1 MEDEIRAA
9 GGLPVEI
16 RRRQMSRNASRSGW
30 SVEEVFSS
38 GVHGRRS
45 TRGEEDEEALR
56 WAALE
61 KLPTYD
67 RMRKTVL
74 KTFSEEDRDRVV
86 HKEVDVRK
94 LETTFRQDFINRV
107 FKVAEED
114 NERFLKKL
122 RDRIDKVG
130 ISLPTVEVRFKDLNV
145 EADCH
150 VGDRALPTLLNTLRN
165 LGDSALASL
174 GINFAQNTK
183 LTILKHASGIV
194 KPSRITL
201 LLGPPSSG
209 KTSLL
214 LALAGKLDPALKVR
228 GEITYN
234 GHKLTE
240 FVPQKTSAYI
250 SQNDVHVGE
259 MTVKE
264 TLDFSARCQG
274 VGSRYELLTELARR
288 ERDAKFLPDAEI
300 DLYMKQDFS
309 FRMEARFQLL
319 ETLIMSTI
327 TLDKLIALLEM
338 VLYGEIEHDEGVC
351 ILYDY
356 IDEMITNLQSF
367 RPIEGFGS
375 CFLNFADF
383 DSFRDTKFQN
393 KNDECHPKLGVFK
406 NRSGPDFG
414 PEPDRNGPV
423 WTGPEDSGPVFG
435 PKEIAIP
442 VPVLTGAG
450 PVRSGFGPVHTPI
463 QNLINAPLS
472 PPNLAHMVTIPN
484 TESHE
489 KESKDDSSVESYV
502 GDNMDSGPELINA
515 EDEGSN
521 VVGKNNEFALL
532 EGVDKVTYEDCIHAD
547 NPILLD
553 TIALLDI
560 VGLIGSELI

>member
-214 LALAGKLDPALKVR
+214 LALAGKLDPALKTMHR
-228 GEITYN
+228 LG
-234 GHKLTE
+234 
-240 FVPQKTSAYI
+240 
-250 SQNDVHVGE
+250 
-259 MTVKE
+259 
-264 TLDFSARCQG
+264 
-274 VGSRYELLTELARR
+274 
-288 ERDAKFLPDAEI
+288 AK
-300 DLYMKQDFS
+300 
-309 FRMEARFQLL
+309 
-319 ETLIMSTI
+319 
-327 TLDKLIALLEM
+327 
-338 VLYGEIEHDEGVC
+338 
-351 ILYDY
+351 
-356 IDEMITNLQSF
+356 
-367 RPIEGFGS
+367 
-375 CFLNFADF
+375 
-383 DSFRDTKFQN
+383 
-393 KNDECHPKLGVFK
+393 
-406 NRSGPDFG
+406 
-414 PEPDRNGPV
+414 
-423 WTGPEDSGPVFG
+423 
-435 PKEIAIP
+435 
-442 VPVLTGAG
+442 
-450 PVRSGFGPVHTPI
+450 
-463 QNLINAPLS
+463 S
-472 PPNLAHMVTIPN
+472 PTMVT
-484 TESHE
+484 S
-489 KESKDDSSVESYV
+489 
-502 GDNMDSGPELINA
+502 
-515 EDEGSN
+515 
-521 VVGKNNEFALL
+521 
-532 EGVDKVTYEDCIHAD
+532 
-547 NPILLD
+547 
-553 TIALLDI
+553 
-560 VGLIGSELI
+560 